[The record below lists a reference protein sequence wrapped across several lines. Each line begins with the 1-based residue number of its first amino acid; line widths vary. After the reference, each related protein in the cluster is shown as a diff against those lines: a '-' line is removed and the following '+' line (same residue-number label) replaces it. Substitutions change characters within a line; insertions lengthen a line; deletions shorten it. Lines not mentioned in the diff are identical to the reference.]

1 MIYLDNA
8 ATSWPKPD
16 SVVDAV
22 SDFMNNVGANPG
34 RSGHRLSLEAE
45 RIRLSAR
52 ELLAELLG
60 GSDPFRVIFTLNV
73 TEAINLVIRGL
84 VSKGDRVVTTSMEHN
99 AVMRPLRHLEDTLGV
114 EIVMVPHTDS
124 GQLNIDEME
133 KGLKDGAKLVV
144 VNHASNVSGTI
155 VNIGEVGA
163 LTKRFGIPLL
173 VDAAQ
178 TAGSIPIDME
188 KDLIDILAFTG
199 HKALLGPTGTGGL
212 IFGQDFDCKNLPP
225 ALFGGTGSKS
235 EAEYQPD
242 FLPDKYESGT
252 ANIAGI
258 AGLGEGVRWV
268 LKRGVENIRARE
280 VEITDRMIR
289 GLSNLYGVRII
300 GPGDAELQTATVS
313 FVVEGMDLSDV
324 AIRLC
329 DDFDI
334 MCRVGLHC
342 APRAHMTLGTFPKGT
357 IRFGMGPFT
366 TDDMVDSAVEAVS
379 AVVGRDVRVL
389 KNK

>member
-16 SVVDAV
+16 SVYDAV
-22 SDFMNNVGANPG
+22 SYFMRNVGANPG

-45 RIRLSAR
+45 RIRLETR
-52 ELLAELLG
+52 ELLTELLG

-99 AVMRPLRHLEDTLGV
+99 AVMRPLRHLESTLGV
-114 EIVMVPHTDS
+114 EIVIVPHTDN
-124 GQLNIDEME
+124 GKLDIDEME
-133 KGLKDGAKLVV
+133 KTLKDGAKLVV
-144 VNHASNVSGTI
+144 INHASNVSGAI
-155 VNIGEVGA
+155 VNTGEIGA
-163 LTKRFGIPLL
+163 LTKRFGVPLL

-212 IFGQDFDCKNLPP
+212 IFGQDFNCNNLPP
-225 ALFGGTGSKS
+225 AVFGGTGSKS
-235 EAEYQPD
+235 EAEYQPN

-258 AGLGEGVRWV
+258 AGLGEGVRWI
-268 LKRGVENIRARE
+268 LKRGVDNIRAHE
-280 VEITDRMIR
+280 VGITDRMIR
-289 GLSNLYGVRII
+289 GLSNLEGVRVI
-300 GPGDAELQTATVS
+300 GTGDAELQTATVS
-313 FVVEGMDLSDV
+313 FAVEEMDLSDV
-324 AIRLC
+324 TMRLC

-342 APRAHMTLGTFPKGT
+342 APRAHMTLGTFPSGT

-379 AVVGRDVRVL
+379 AVVAEL
-389 KNK
+389 

>member
-22 SDFMNNVGANPG
+22 SDFMNNIGANPG
-34 RSGHRLSLEAE
+34 RSGHKKSMEAE
-45 RIRLSAR
+45 WLRLDAR
-52 ELLAELLG
+52 ELLSELLG

-73 TEAINLVIRGL
+73 TEAINLAIGGL
-84 VSKGDRVVTTSMEHN
+84 VKKGDRVVTTSMEHN
-99 AVMRPLRHLEDTLGV
+99 AVMRPLRHLENTLGI
-114 EIVMVPHTDS
+114 EIVLVPTIDN
-124 GQLNIDEME
+124 GKLDIDEME
-133 KGLKDGAKLVV
+133 KTLKDGAKLVV
-144 VNHASNVSGTI
+144 VNHASNVFGTI
-155 VNIGEVGA
+155 VNIGEVGV

-178 TAGSIPIDME
+178 TAGSIPIDMK
-188 KDLIDILAFTG
+188 KDFIDILAFTG

-212 IFGQDFDCKNLPP
+212 IFGEDFDYKGLPP
-225 ALFGGTGSKS
+225 VIFGGTGSKS

-258 AGLGEGVRWV
+258 AGLREGVRWV
-268 LKRGVENIRARE
+268 LDRGLDHIRAHE
-280 VEITDRMIR
+280 VGITDRMIR
-289 GLSNLYGVRII
+289 GLSDIKGVRVI
-300 GPGDAELQTATVS
+300 GPGDAGLQTATVS
-313 FVVEGMDLSDV
+313 FVVEGMELSDV
-324 AIRLC
+324 AMRLC
-329 DDFDI
+329 DDYDI

-366 TDDMVDSAVEAVS
+366 TVGEVDTAVEAVS
-379 AVVGRDVRVL
+379 LIVGRG
-389 KNK
+389 